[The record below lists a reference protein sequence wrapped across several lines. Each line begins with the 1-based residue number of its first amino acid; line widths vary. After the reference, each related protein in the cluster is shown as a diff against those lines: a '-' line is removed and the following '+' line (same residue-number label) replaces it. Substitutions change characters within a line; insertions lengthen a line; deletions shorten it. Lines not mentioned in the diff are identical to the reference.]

1 MPGFDGT
8 GPMGMGP
15 MTGGGRGF
23 CAVPYRP
30 AWRRYASVRGYRP
43 YAPFYSMSFIPRMSS
58 EQEIEFLKTQAQDLR
73 EQLEEVQARV
83 TELEKES

>member
-30 AWRRYASVRGYRP
+30 VWNRYATIRGYRP
-43 YAPFYSMSFIPRMSS
+43 YAPPWGMPIIPPMGR

-73 EQLEEVQARV
+73 EELEEVQARV
-83 TELEKES
+83 TELEKEP